1 MAATLADVPPH
12 VPKELCWDHD
22 IDVYPAQFDDPYVGA
37 CNALHAGPD
46 IVWAARGAYCGRPGW
61 LLTRFEHLQ
70 EVQMDPGR
78 FAASL
83 SRDASSLLGFDL
95 PLIPFESD
103 PPQHKTYRQL
113 IQPWFQPSAVGA
125 LEPMLR
131 DICRELIARFE
142 DRGSCEFVSEFSS
155 LFPSYVFLGLMGLP
169 REMLPQFLAWENGFL
184 RGDSMETR
192 AGAIR
197 AIYDYFRELLAE
209 HRARP
214 QDNLMSLVATGET
227 DGRRLTDD
235 EAIGMCITLY
245 IGGLDSVASGL
256 GWYMRHLALDRDL
269 QQRLRNDPGL
279 IRPAVDELSR
289 AYGTNSTIRTVTRD
303 TEFHGVPM
311 RAGRYRRHADVPEFQ
326 GPARIRR
333 PPCGRHRS
341 QCAKHDIW
349 NRPAQLRGHPPCQ
362 AGSHARDFRIP
373 VPLRKYP
380 HPRRRTG
387 ELDDPDDLGRQ
398 EAAIAVGLG
407 RGTARSINQSG
418 H

>member
-1 MAATLADVPPH
+1 MTTSITTAAYVPAH
-12 VPKELCWDHD
+12 VPQELFWEHD
-22 IDVYPAQFDDPYVGA
+22 IDVFPAQFGDPYVGT
-37 CNALHAGPD
+37 CDSLHAGPH
-46 IVWAARGAYCGRPGW
+46 IVWAAKGAYCGRPGW
-61 LLTRFEHLQ
+61 MLTRFEHFQ
-70 EVQMDPGR
+70 QVQMDPDR

-95 PLIPFESD
+95 PLLPFESD

-113 IQPWFQPSAVGA
+113 IQPWFQPSAVNA

-131 DICRELIARFE
+131 DICAQLIGKFE

-169 REMLPQFLAWENGFL
+169 RDMLPQFLAWENAFL
-184 RGDSMETR
+184 RGDSVETR
-192 AGAIR
+192 AGAMR
-197 AIYDYFRELLAE
+197 AIYDYFRELLKE
-209 HRARP
+209 RRARP
-214 QDNLMSLVATGET
+214 QDNLMSLIANGET

-279 IRPAVDELSR
+279 IRLAVDELSR

-311 RAGRYRRHADVPEFQ
+311 CEG
-326 GPARIRR
+326 
-333 PPCGRHRS
+333 
-341 QCAKHDIW
+341 DIVAM
-349 NRPAQLRGHPPCQ
+349 PTFLC
-362 AGSHARDFRIP
+362 ARDPHAFADPHVVDINRNARSMSFGTGPHNCVGIHLAKREAMLVISEFLSRFENIRIP
-373 VPLRKYP
+373 DGEQVSWTTQTIWGVKRLPL
-380 HPRRRTG
+380 G
-387 ELDDPDDLGRQ
+387 WG
-398 EAAIAVGLG
+398 
-407 RGTARSINQSG
+407 
-418 H
+418 